1 MSFDAPA
8 AQGPAAPVMPAA
20 PPPVM
25 APQGTK
31 PKKKPQQATFLGGD
45 MTPGGD
51 GGTAMGASGNMGGKT
66 LLGA

>member
-8 AQGPAAPVMPAA
+8 QQPVQPAMPAA

-25 APQGTK
+25 APQGAK
-31 PKKKPQQATFLGGD
+31 PKKKPQQSTFLGAD
-45 MTPGGD
+45 ATPAGSAVAG
-51 GGTAMGASGNMGGKT
+51 AMGASGNMGSKT